1 MHSSINRL
9 QSVFGFFTTVA
20 LVVAGFAALSTLLF
34 PTDATT
40 ASVQLKN
47 VQVAHWEKQSR
58 RARDA
63 TCALRNNRETN
74 RTPAFSVKGR
84 PHYYSSKREEY
95 AQIRFDLD
103 ADLSP
108 LFNWN
113 TKQLFVYVY
122 ASYSSSDNKNT
133 QLRDSEA
140 LIWDTII
147 PATPSPYSWDVLKEK
162 VTPLLPASI
171 TGASPKK
178 AKRSGKATDKKTRS
192 KKAEAEAQTPGVLRL
207 RGQKAKYQISD
218 ITGRLAER
226 ENVTLSVGWNVQPWV
241 GALWWSPGTGAVP
254 RTEGTVVRSKAFDF
268 PPLKVK
274 KAENQ
279 ESS

>member
-1 MHSSINRL
+1 MHSSLNRL
-9 QSVFGFFTTVA
+9 QAVFGFFTTVA
-20 LVVAGFAALSTLLF
+20 LVVAGVAALSTLLF

-47 VQVAHWEKQSR
+47 VQV
-58 RARDA
+58 
-63 TCALRNNRETN
+63 T
-74 RTPAFSVKGR
+74 KGR
-84 PHYYSSKREEY
+84 PHYYSTKRSEY

-122 ASYSSSDNKNT
+122 ATYSSSDDAT
-133 QLRDSEA
+133 SSVRASEA
-140 LIWDTII
+140 IIWDSII
-147 PATPSPYSWDVLKEK
+147 PAPTSPYSWDILKNKALEILP
-162 VTPLLPASI
+162 TPIVSVI
-171 TGASPKK
+171 SPSSVKK
-178 AKRSGKATDKKTRS
+178 GKKSVKNAAS
-192 KKAEAEAQTPGVLRL
+192 KKASAKSAKAEPAPGVLRL

-241 GALWWSPGTGAVP
+241 GALWWSPASGAVP
-254 RTEGTVVRSKAFDF
+254 HTDGSVGTSEAFEFPALKAKKVEGQTGSV
-268 PPLKVK
+268 
-274 KAENQ
+274 
-279 ESS
+279 